1 MLDGLDVLFPNDR
14 ATTTMTQVSR
24 RALDR
29 LLQSVL
35 KTQKVLHPM
44 DANVIAKLIEKTG
57 KVDRSRALYVGYS
70 RQPSVQSEAL
80 SFMTSRGKGKKLPV
94 LTWPD
99 GSIITKQAAETQLD
113 FKISVVYRSSMM
125 GNATAVEAA
134 LQRLY
139 HDDLELGHRLC

>member
-1 MLDGLDVLFPNDR
+1 
-14 ATTTMTQVSR
+14 
-24 RALDR
+24 
-29 LLQSVL
+29 
-35 KTQKVLHPM
+35 M

-99 GSIITKQAAETQLD
+99 GSIITQQAAETQLD

-139 HDDLELGHRLC
+139 HDDLELGHRLWRHVGMGAKHDPTLDGLDHKVFVTYSAKVLQLIEERRIVVNK